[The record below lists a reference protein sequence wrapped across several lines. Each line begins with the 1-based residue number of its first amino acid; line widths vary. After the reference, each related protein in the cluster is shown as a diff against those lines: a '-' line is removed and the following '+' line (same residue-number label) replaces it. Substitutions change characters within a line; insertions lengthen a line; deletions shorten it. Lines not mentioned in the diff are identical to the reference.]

1 MKIIVVDSLA
11 PATFEVI
18 ADSAVTLPGRPMF
31 LPDIPEVDSWVA
43 LPLLGVRLC
52 RLGKTVG
59 EKFAP
64 RYFDACTVAFRL
76 LPLDSSGQ
84 VVKGVAAVIDS
95 GLMLGQ
101 WDAFPEGNSLAIDAC
116 GECIDF
122 PVGQIS
128 RAISTLSLY
137 ATLKMGDV
145 LLFPLRLPL
154 TPASIGTTLSASI
167 NSRPLTAV
175 RLK

>member
-11 PATFEVI
+11 PATFELI

-64 RYFDACTVAFRL
+64 R
-76 LPLDSSGQ
+76 
-84 VVKGVAAVIDS
+84 
-95 GLMLGQ
+95 
-101 WDAFPEGNSLAIDAC
+101 
-116 GECIDF
+116 
-122 PVGQIS
+122 
-128 RAISTLSLY
+128 
-137 ATLKMGDV
+137 
-145 LLFPLRLPL
+145 
-154 TPASIGTTLSASI
+154 
-167 NSRPLTAV
+167 
-175 RLK
+175 